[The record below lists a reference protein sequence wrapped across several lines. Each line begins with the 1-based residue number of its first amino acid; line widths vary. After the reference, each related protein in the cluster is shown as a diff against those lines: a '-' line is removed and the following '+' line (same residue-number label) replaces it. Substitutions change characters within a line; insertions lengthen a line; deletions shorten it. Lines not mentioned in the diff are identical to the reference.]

1 MSEDIVLEE
10 GKFRRVEKA
19 EVYAKMR
26 IQWDAIETNKNM
38 NNIILFYIFVMSG
51 IVLSILHTVYK
62 LI

>member
-10 GKFRRVEKA
+10 GKFHRVEKA